1 MVMSLLQ
8 EKEGEA
14 VLDYFHQL
22 MDEIDG
28 FVFSGWDFSY
38 MTDTGRMQEF
48 PFKWNYFN
56 KVKPYL
62 SKIERLLGLGTGG
75 GERLSKFRPLPR
87 ETYATEGYKPNVSIA
102 K

>member
-1 MVMSLLQ
+1 MGFFL
-8 EKEGEA
+8 
-14 VLDYFHQL
+14 Y
-22 MDEIDG
+22 DG
-28 FVFSGWDFSY
+28 YWPDAGV
-38 MTDTGRMQEF
+38 